1 MKFNNRSISIMLLL
15 IALAT
20 IISGCHLPAISLF
33 ATATPTATSTF
44 TPTLTPTYTLTPSL
58 TPTATST
65 FTATPTETATI
76 TPSLT
81 SSPTITPT
89 PTPEVPQGIVQV
101 ARGFCRYGPG
111 KAYLYSDEINQGDV
125 VAIDGRNQF
134 GTWLWVQPADLE
146 RHCWSAASLFEIQG
160 DLDTVPVVDVP
171 LPKSSFVSPPTGVEA
186 SRDGNEVTISWDSAD
201 YIPQG
206 DRRGYLL
213 EVYLC
218 QDGGYFWT
226 AIQTDKTTITLQDD
240 QEGCPAASGGKLYI
254 AEKHGYSEP
263 VKIPWP

>member
-1 MKFNNRSISIMLLL
+1 MNTNCRYLPVPLLL
-15 IALAT
+15 LA
-20 IISGCHLPAISLF
+20 IMVNAAGCNLPAISLF
-33 ATATPTATSTF
+33 ATATPTPTSTL
-44 TPTLTPTYTLTPSL
+44 TPTLTHTLTPSL
-58 TPTATST
+58 TPTATSS

-81 SSPTITPT
+81 PSPTITPT
-89 PTPEVPQGIVQV
+89 LTPEGPQGIVQV

-111 KAYLYSDEINQGDV
+111 KAYLYSHEINQDDI
-125 VAIDGRNQF
+125 VAIDGRNQR
-134 GTWLWVQPADLE
+134 GTWLWVQPPDLD

-160 DLDTVPVVDVP
+160 NLDTVPVVDVL
-171 LPKSSFVSPPTGVEA
+171 LPKSSFVSPPTGVET
-186 SRDGNEVTISWDSAD
+186 SRDGNEITISWDPAD

-240 QEGCPAASGGKLYI
+240 LEGCPAASGGKLYI
-254 AEKHGYSEP
+254 AEKHGYSDPIE
-263 VKIPWP
+263 IPWP